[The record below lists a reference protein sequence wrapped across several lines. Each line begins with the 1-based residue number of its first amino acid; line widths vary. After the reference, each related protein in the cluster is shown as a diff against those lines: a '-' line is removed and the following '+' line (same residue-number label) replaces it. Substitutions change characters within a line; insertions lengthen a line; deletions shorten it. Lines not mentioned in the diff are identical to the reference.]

1 MSTDTIE
8 LLAVNKRYRR
18 EYLFDVMEMERKERR
33 KPVLDIENTYPEVV
47 RDACSIHA
55 KRICESTQR
64 ATNRKVPADTSSLLV
79 IYQYSI
85 TLLWREVLL
94 VVRTI
99 RLHHRR
105 IRSELEKKRR
115 IGDHFCS

>member
-47 RDACSIHA
+47 RDACSI
-55 KRICESTQR
+55 QM
-64 ATNRKVPADTSSLLV
+64 NL
-79 IYQYSI
+79 
-85 TLLWREVLL
+85 
-94 VVRTI
+94 
-99 RLHHRR
+99 
-105 IRSELEKKRR
+105 
-115 IGDHFCS
+115 